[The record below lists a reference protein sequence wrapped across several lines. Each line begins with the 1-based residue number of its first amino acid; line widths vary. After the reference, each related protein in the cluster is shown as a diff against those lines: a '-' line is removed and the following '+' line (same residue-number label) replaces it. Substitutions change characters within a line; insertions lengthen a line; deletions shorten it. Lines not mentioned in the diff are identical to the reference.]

1 VFSQLPVESSV
12 SLTIDELARASG
24 LSVADIAELERFG
37 LIEHRSLGA
46 SAVYEDEALLVA
58 RTAAVFLSHG
68 VEARHLRMYKVAAD
82 RESGVFEQ
90 VVLPLVRQRDP
101 DARRRAADTLDELAR
116 LGEGL
121 HAAMLRR
128 ALKHIT

>member
-1 VFSQLPVESSV
+1 
-12 SLTIDELARASG
+12 
-24 LSVADIAELERFG
+24 
-37 LIEHRSLGA
+37 
-46 SAVYEDEALLVA
+46 LLVA